1 MALLRLPE
9 PLVKAQGAIAQY
21 QYMIA
26 KGNDMPE
33 IIVSTMEGNDQIWAD
48 GYFLNVSTN
57 PTATVPAHPLESG
70 SSIADHRIIEPIEAT
85 LTILA
90 TKATY
95 RQLYSEIRGIHDNS
109 QLVRVHTRTR
119 IMRNMAITAFPDEQ
133 NPDMFDAITLDVT
146 LKEMIFV
153 TPSQGTMTSENTRV
167 KADAN
172 TVQQGQKSP
181 GGLITAVNENA
192 QQQALE
198 RRIKGGK

>member
-1 MALLRLPE
+1 MALIRLPTA
-9 PLVKAQGAIAQY
+9 LVKAQGVIAQY

-26 KGNDMPE
+26 QGNDMPE
-33 IIVSTMEGNDQIWAD
+33 IVVSDMETNDQIWAD
-48 GYFLNVSTN
+48 GYFVNVSTN
-57 PTATVPAHPLESG
+57 PTATVPAHPLETG
-70 SSIADHRIIEPIEAT
+70 SSIADHRIIEPLEAT
-85 LTILA
+85 LTIIA

-95 RQLYSEIRGIHDNS
+95 RQLYSEIRGVHENS
-109 QLVRVHTRTR
+109 RLVRVHTRTR

-133 NPDMFDAITLDVT
+133 NPDMFDAITLDVS
-146 LKEMIFV
+146 LKEMLFI

-181 GGLITAVNENA
+181 GGLITSVNENA

-198 RRIKGGK
+198 QRIKRGR